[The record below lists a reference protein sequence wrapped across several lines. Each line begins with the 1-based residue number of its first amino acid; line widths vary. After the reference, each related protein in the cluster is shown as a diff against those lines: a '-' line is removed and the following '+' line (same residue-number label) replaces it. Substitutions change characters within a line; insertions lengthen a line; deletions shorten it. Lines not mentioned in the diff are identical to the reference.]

1 MIVEAEPG
9 LLVVAPGETV
19 TLMCRV
25 DDHYEWCKWH
35 HPGGEFC
42 DFEWKRKQDNITMQE
57 CEQLRNRLTFFG
69 DYEKQQCGIT
79 FKATESD
86 TGIWRC
92 EIEEYKLFGTRG
104 SGRVKEAT
112 MNITVQIPT
121 TTLAPITTTSTTS
134 TTTTTLTGSTTT
146 ETTTKK
152 ATREE
157 DETPTAVPRVD
168 DGSQQASHS
177 SIALIVVVLIIIV
190 IVVAVSGTIY
200 YRKRKNSASATA
212 VYEREEKSNGDQR
225 NMVERNSDPNITF
238 HQNGREN
245 SNLHEFYPPNLTYS
259 TVTPESEA

>member
-121 TTLAPITTTSTTS
+121 TTLAPITTTTTS

>member
-121 TTLAPITTTSTTS
+121 TTLAPITTTTTT

-146 ETTTKK
+146 ETTTKN